1 MKLWKLLIPAL
12 VLALG
17 SCDRPGSGPAG
28 EVVARAAG
36 FQLTSETAAQI
47 LAPHEQLPNQPEVVE
62 ALANLWV
69 DYFLLARAVARDT
82 TLQILDMSPILQRQ
96 IEQELVLNLRD
107 HVIQVDTAIS
117 DNELQE
123 LYEAQLPGGRVR
135 ARHILLQYP
144 PSATQPQIDSVQAL
158 AESLRARLVAGGSF
172 EELAREY
179 SQDPGSASAG
189 GDLGTFGRGEM
200 VPAFEE
206 VVFAMDVGDISEVV
220 ETTFGL
226 HLIQLDE
233 KVIPPLDDLR
243 DQFRAQAQE
252 RRVQVA
258 ESTFVANVVEAADI
272 QVEDDSYEAVK
283 QIASNPN
290 MELTRR
296 AAERPLVRY
305 EGGVFTLG
313 EFQEWLQ
320 TSAGNVAAQ
329 VEAAPDSQIEVLLS
343 NLTRSELLVN
353 EARKEG
359 IEVPAI
365 RQDSLV
371 AAVREGVTGV
381 ARELGFL
388 DMEMREGESADEAA
402 ARVVLEILDDVVRG
416 ERQVFPLGTVAF
428 AMRKQFG
435 ARIHQH
441 AFEGT
446 VKRIEELRTQQPPP
460 APSSEPMPL
469 TPPDTSDPGD
479 DPDGADLPGSP
490 TDAGQPPDQN
500 GTAPA
505 TTGS

>member
-1 MKLWKLLIPAL
+1 MKAWRLLIPAL

-17 SCDRPGSGPAG
+17 SCDRPGAGPSG

-36 FQLTSETAAQI
+36 VELTAETTAQI
-47 LAPHEQLPNQPEVVE
+47 LAPHVQLPNQPEVVE

-82 TLQILDMSPILQRQ
+82 TLQMLDMSPILQRQ

-107 HVIQVDTAIS
+107 HVIQADTAIS
-117 DNELQE
+117 DSELEE

-135 ARHILLQYP
+135 ARHILIQYP
-144 PSATQPQIDSVQAL
+144 PGASPPQIDSVQAL
-158 AESLRARLVAGGSF
+158 AEALRARLLAGESF
-172 EELAREY
+172 ADLAREY
-179 SQDPGSASAG
+179 SQDPGSGPAG

-206 VVFAMDVGDISEVV
+206 AVFALQVGDISQVV

-226 HLIQLDE
+226 HLIQVDE
-233 KVIPPLDDLR
+233 KVIPPLDNLR
-243 DQFRAQAQE
+243 DQFRAQVQD
-252 RRVQVA
+252 RRVQAA
-258 ESTFVANVVEAADI
+258 ESTYVANVVESADI
-272 QVEDDSYEAVK
+272 QVQSESYEMVK
-283 QIASNPN
+283 QIASNPD

-305 EGGVFTLG
+305 KGGVFTLG

-329 VEAAPDSQIEVLLS
+329 VETAPETQIEILLT

-353 EARKEG
+353 EARREG
-359 IEVPAI
+359 IEVPTS

-371 AAVREGVTGV
+371 AAVREGVLGV

-388 DMEMREGESADEAA
+388 EMEIRQGESVDEAA
-402 ARVVLEILDDVVRG
+402 ARVVNEVLEDVVRG
-416 ERQVFPLGTVAF
+416 DRQVFPLGTVSF

-435 ARIHQH
+435 ARIHRQ
-441 AFEGT
+441 AFERA
-446 VKRIEELRTQQPPP
+446 VERIEELRIQQPPP
-460 APSSEPMPL
+460 APPSEFVPAPA
-469 TPPDTSDPGD
+469 PDTSDPGD
-479 DPDGADLPGSP
+479 APDGTGLPG
-490 TDAGQPPDQN
+490 
-500 GTAPA
+500 
-505 TTGS
+505 